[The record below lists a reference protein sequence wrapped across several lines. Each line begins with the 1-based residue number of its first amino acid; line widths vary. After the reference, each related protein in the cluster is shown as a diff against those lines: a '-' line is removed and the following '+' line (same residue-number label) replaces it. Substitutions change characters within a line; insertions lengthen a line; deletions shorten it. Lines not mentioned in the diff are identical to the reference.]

1 MKKWTLL
8 NCTFDDFD
16 SADFPCN
23 LQIFPGLICYGTLLW
38 QRRDVSHSLVAAN
51 CVPEATQ
58 ALGAQSVFI
67 GRLGGFFFQGQVANQ
82 RSSWAGGAFNNT

>member
-1 MKKWTLL
+1 MDTLKL
-8 NCTFDDFD
+8 QIDDFD

-23 LQIFPGLICYGTLLW
+23 VQIFPGLICYGTLLW

-67 GRLGGFFFQGQVANQ
+67 GRLGGFFFQGQLANQ
-82 RSSWAGGAFNNT
+82 RSSWVGGAFNNT